1 MSNIDNL
8 TSLVG
13 TVAVLG
19 MVDHLINKRSYN
31 NKTYKLLGWYST
43 KVKATT
49 AANGKKNKGYS
60 ARVRKES
67 KGYSVYYR

>member
-8 TSLVG
+8 TGLIG

-43 KVKATT
+43 KAKATT
-49 AANGKKNKGYS
+49 AANSKRNKGYS
-60 ARVRKES
+60 TRTRKES